1 MAYLDFAEISRQVGF
16 KELFDR
22 LGVPYSEDIKE
33 IRAGFNGKTSYIV
46 NKHKNLFLCPYDNN
60 IRGSVINFL
69 ANHKGISL
77 RDAAD
82 ELFKMFLAKSS
93 EPRRDI
99 PDLKLYYT
107 PILEKMNIDL
117 ETAQHFEVGLVKEKS
132 IMAKKIAFL
141 LRDQAGNKVGYV
153 GWSRESGWFFPK
165 GHKQAHLYNLHRVAG
180 DHAILV
186 ANPFEV
192 IRLTQLGFHNA
203 IALISGN
210 MTAEQLSL
218 LLRFKKV
225 LILMAESDNIR
236 NRIAKAIFVKA
247 PDFGGIDTLTEEDVQ
262 SYF

>member
-22 LGVPYSEDIKE
+22 LGMPYEETEREIK
-33 IRAGFNGKTSYIV
+33 AGMNGKTSFIV
-46 NKHKNLFLCPYDNN
+46 SKGKNLFLCPYDDK

-69 ANHKGISL
+69 AHYKEISL

-82 ELFKMFLAKSS
+82 ELFKMFLCKSS
-93 EPRRDI
+93 ESKRDI
-99 PDLKLYYT
+99 PDLKLHYT
-107 PILEKMNIDL
+107 PILERMNIDL

-141 LRDQAGNKVGYV
+141 IRDKTGNKVGYV
-153 GWSRESGWFFPK
+153 GWDKSGWFFPK
-165 GHKQAHLYNLHRVAG
+165 GHKQAHLYNLHRVKS

-186 ANPFEV
+186 ASPFEV

-210 MTAEQLSL
+210 MTAEQHTL
-218 LLRFKKV
+218 LLRYKRILV
-225 LILMAESDNIR
+225 LMAESDNIR
-236 NRIAKAIFVKA
+236 NRIAKFCFVKA
-247 PDFGGIDTLTEEDVQ
+247 PEFNGMETLTEEEVQ
-262 SYF
+262 SYY